1 MNMCF
6 FGESVGVKGYEYLNF
21 GRWLFPQSG
30 WANSDCLQQYMRVL
44 IIPYFHQHLNSHPFL
59 FSNIK

>member
-21 GRWLFPQSG
+21 GSFFPKVDGPIQTASSST
-30 WANSDCLQQYMRVL
+30 WES
-44 IIPYFHQHLNSHPFL
+44 
-59 FSNIK
+59 